1 MNHRKLYWSLLLV
14 LALLAGACA
23 PAAPMAQG
31 GSDTAAAGDA
41 AEDVVTLTFWHHW
54 GGNRVPLMEE
64 QIKRFEE
71 QHPNIKVEMTLQPWE
86 NRLQKILTGVA
97 GGAPPSVTMLGRQD
111 VPAFVVQNA
120 LQPLDEWMARDGIT
134 PDQFYPSEI
143 SGAMYDGS
151 TWILPMPTGGALHLE
166 WYNKDWFAENGL
178 DPDNP
183 PDTWAELEEVAK
195 ALTIFE
201 DGKLV
206 RAGIDPTRV
215 GSAFLVWLN
224 SNGGEWV
231 SEDLK
236 TVEFNSEQGLETLQ
250 WLVDFTN
257 NINGGIEEVRE
268 FYSQTGEWEN
278 GPFYTDYEGLQING
292 SWEYFKILEYAPDM
306 NLGVTAIP
314 YGPSGDDSTRGSA
327 YGGWGYVI
335 PAGVEGAEAEAAWE
349 LVKFLTVS
357 MDGACWFL
365 QEQQRP
371 SPHIACNEAPES
383 GADNPLWNDFLAV
396 MNKDKVVRIT
406 PVQPQVEEVLNQM
419 TEEAL
424 FGNMTPQE
432 AIDWGAVEVQKLL
445 DEYWENAGQ

>member
-1 MNHRKLYWSLLLV
+1 MRKVQLLASMLMILGLLLSACV
-14 LALLAGACA
+14 PTAPPGSGNSAGAA
-23 PAAPMAQG
+23 DDG
-31 GSDTAAAGDA
+31 T
-41 AEDVVTLTFWHHW
+41 VTLTFWHHW

-120 LQPLDEWMARDGIT
+120 LQPLDEWMARDGIARE
-134 PDQFYPSEI
+134 DFYPSEI
-143 SGAMYDGS
+143 SGAVYDGA
-151 TWILPMPTGGALHLE
+151 TWIMPMPTGGALTME
-166 WYNKDWFAENGL
+166 WYNKDWFAQVGL
-178 DPDNP
+178 DAENP
-183 PDTWAELEEVAK
+183 PNTWVELEEVAK
-195 ALTIFE
+195 ALTILE
-201 DGKLV
+201 DGKLQ
-206 RAGIDPTRV
+206 RAGIDVTRAGNV
-215 GSAFLVWLN
+215 PYLTWLN
-224 SNGGEWV
+224 ANGGEWV

-236 TVEFNSEQGLETLQ
+236 TVEFNSPEGLETLQ
-250 WLVDFTN
+250 WIVDFTN

-292 SWEYFKILEYAPDM
+292 SWELFKILEYAPDM
-306 NLGVTAIP
+306 NLGVTSIP
-314 YGPSGDDSTRGSA
+314 YGPNGNDATRGAA

-365 QEQQRP
+365 QQQQRP

-383 GADNPLWNDFLAV
+383 GADNVLWNDFLSIMA
-396 MNKDKVVRIT
+396 KDKVIRIT
-406 PVQPQVEEVLNQM
+406 PVQPQIEEILNQM
-419 TEEAL
+419 MEEAL
-424 FGNMTPQE
+424 FGLKTPEE
-432 AIDWGAVEVQKLL
+432 AIQWGAEEAQKLL
-445 DEYWENAGQ
+445 DEYWQNAGS